1 MKKNIEK
8 LFLLIATLFSVS
20 VIAQGY
26 DEAINPSNPNGQE
39 GEAHIIMNPLDSNKL
54 VVGYMDSGSPLGF
67 KIFRSTDGGNTWEA
81 SQFNPASAMQSTYPG
96 YLSAGGGDI
105 VFAYDKQ
112 GNLYCEIL
120 NVSGQVVWQ
129 ENYTIESGLNQLQ
142 LKTNGLSKGNYILKL
157 SNNIGHF
164 IIRTFVKH

>member
-39 GEAHIIMNPLDSNKL
+39 GEAHIIMNPLDYNKL
-54 VVGYMDSGSPLGF
+54 
-67 KIFRSTDGGNTWEA
+67 
-81 SQFNPASAMQSTYPG
+81 
-96 YLSAGGGDI
+96 
-105 VFAYDKQ
+105 
-112 GNLYCEIL
+112 
-120 NVSGQVVWQ
+120 VVWQ

-157 SNNIGHF
+157 SNNTGHF
-164 IIRTFVKH
+164 ISRAFVKH